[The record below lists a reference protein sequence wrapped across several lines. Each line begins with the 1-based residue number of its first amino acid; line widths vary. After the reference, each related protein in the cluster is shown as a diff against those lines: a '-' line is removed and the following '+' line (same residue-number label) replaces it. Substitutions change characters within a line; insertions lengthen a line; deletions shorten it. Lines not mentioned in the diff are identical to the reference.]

1 LASTWVRIAS
11 SVQSRSDGLLL
22 PNAPPAETA
31 RWKRRVPRARLP
43 IYAQASTN
51 WEGRDR
57 TYNLRFQG
65 PPRCHLR
72 HSPTH
77 QGERPDLN
85 RRHPDS
91 QTGASTDWAT
101 LTMLPPRFELGSRA
115 DQALAGYKPAAFPV
129 KLRERIITAR
139 VSERL
144 FRKSAPTGTRT
155 RTLRRSGADTSSSC
169 RSP

>member
-1 LASTWVRIAS
+1 MF
-11 SVQSRSDGLLL
+11 SDYT
-22 PNAPPAETA
+22 NAPHFQCA
-31 RWKRRVPRARLP
+31 RQDSNLRPHGYQPCAATGLSYRRK
-43 IYAQASTN
+43 TD

-65 PPRCHLR
+65 PPRRQLR
-72 HSPTH
+72 HSPTDE
-77 QGERPDLN
+77 GERPDLN

-115 DQALAGYKPAAFPV
+115 DPALAGYKPAAFPV
-129 KLRERIITAR
+129 KLRERISSALAR
-139 VSERL
+139 ADSVN
-144 FRKSAPTGTRT
+144 SAPTGART

>member
-1 LASTWVRIAS
+1 MHAGSDPYPGRASRFM
-11 SVQSRSDGLLL
+11 
-22 PNAPPAETA
+22 
-31 RWKRRVPRARLP
+31 
-43 IYAQASTN
+43 QASTD

-65 PPRCHLR
+65 PPRCQLR
-72 HSPTH
+72 HSPTR
-77 QGERPDLN
+77 QGERPELN

-129 KLRERIITAR
+129 KLQERIGAAR
-139 VSERL
+139 LSER
-144 FRKSAPTGTRT
+144 FFIKSAPTGTRT

-169 RSP
+169 RSPNLSYRSRCQRSRWVWWDSNPHFTD